1 MKFNAW
7 FSTEA
12 DKKLSCSC
20 GCGATITDERL
31 ILLATCV
38 RLHFRQPVTIT
49 SGHRCPAYNATV
61 SKATKSQ
68 HIGGGAI
75 DFQVKGVSP
84 QEVQAWLIANFPTV
98 TVGRGKTFT
107 HIDLRPVRIVFDY

>member
-1 MKFNAW
+1 MKFNTW
-7 FSTEA
+7 FSTES

-31 ILLATCV
+31 ILLVTCA

-49 SGHRCPAYNATV
+49 SGHRCPTYNKEV

-68 HIGGGAI
+68 HIGGGAV

-84 QEVQAWLIANFPTV
+84 DEVQKWFIANFPTV

-107 HIDLRPVRIVFDY
+107 HVDLRKDRIVFDY